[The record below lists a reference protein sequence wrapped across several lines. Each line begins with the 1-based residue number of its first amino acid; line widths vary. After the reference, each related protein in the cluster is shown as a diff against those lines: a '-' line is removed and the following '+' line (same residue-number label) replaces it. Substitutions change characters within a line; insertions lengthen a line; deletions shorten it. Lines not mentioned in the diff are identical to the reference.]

1 MARPRVLIEEDF
13 PVEALGVES
22 RRENS
27 TGQHPAPN
35 RLHVWWARRPLTVS
49 RAAVLGSLLP
59 ADTDPKWFLR
69 VLGIKG
75 DPVAARERML
85 DARAK
90 GERVPGDLY
99 GYKRAFST
107 LPDREAMERIQQE
120 LLSLW
125 GTKDLF
131 VMDPMAG
138 GGSIP
143 FEAMRLGFRTIS
155 NDLNPVAHIVE
166 RATLEFPATYGTKL
180 VPLIKRYSQT
190 IHSVGQQ
197 RLALAFPSCS
207 EGVDLDYIWAH
218 SIKCAS
224 CGYEIPLSPNWWIR
238 RDDNDHLAV
247 RPVVE
252 LNSSRPIFR
261 FVNLE
266 DEPSYDPDQGTVKR
280 GAAVCPRCHDLT
292 DGEEIKRQAQSGQ
305 MGYQLCAV
313 VYTTGKGRS
322 FRLPN
327 STDEAAVQYAASLL
341 AQKLPEWEARGLVPT
356 EAIPNG
362 NKTREALRNGYRRWM
377 DLFTPRQLLSLLSYV
392 EAFQIVK
399 QEVLANHPFDEA
411 RAILTYLAFAIDK
424 AADRNSRMTRW
435 IPQRQVIANT
445 FDRHDYAFSWSFAE
459 LNLTAPGLGFDW
471 AIDQVVDAYEGLCK
485 LMGHQGNLQWF
496 EQTVPDPVVQLG
508 SATDLYDVVDASV
521 HAVVV
526 DPPYYDNVMYAE
538 MADFFYVWQKR
549 TLGDLYPDVFVGELT
564 DKHDEA
570 VANPA
575 LFSGMGVKKPAEQA
589 EKNYQLKMQE
599 VFQEAFRVLKPDGV
613 LTIMFTHKRVE
624 AWDTLASALI
634 DAGFE
639 ITASWPVHTE
649 FEHSMHIA
657 NKNAAESTIL
667 LVCRKR
673 ETSQGGW
680 WDELLPLVRERVLE
694 RAQAFEKKGF
704 RKLDLMLATYGPA
717 LQVLS
722 EHWPVK
728 DSTGQLV
735 KPERVLEE
743 ARSLVTQLRVTE
755 LVQHRQVVFDPITRW
770 YVLAWDVFGAEKFP
784 YDEARL
790 LALTC
795 GIDLDRHIIKEHNVA
810 AKSAKYVVLQTP
822 AQRMEGHRRGNPES
836 VPLSLLDGLHLAL
849 TLYQRDG
856 AAAAAQYLKQ
866 HHLDTDVQ
874 FQALVD
880 AGLLAIPRL
889 RPEWKA
895 LQALALAQFRHTS
908 QVVEQMTLD
917 HLPVANEDR

>member
-1 MARPRVLIEEDF
+1 MTRPRVLIEEDF

-75 DPVAARERML
+75 DPVAARQRML

-99 GYKRAFST
+99 GYKRAFSC
-107 LPDREAMERIQQE
+107 LPDNHDMDRVKSDLLRI
-120 LLSLW
+120 W
-125 GTKDLF
+125 GTWDLSI
-131 VMDPMAG
+131 MDPMAG

-143 FEAMRLGFRTIS
+143 FEAERLGFKTLA

-166 RATLEFPATYGTKL
+166 IATLKYPRMFGQKL
-180 VPLIKRYSQT
+180 VPLIKHYAQNMYEK
-190 IHSVGQQ
+190 GKYN
-197 RLALAFPSCS
+197 LANIFPSTS
-207 EGVDLDYIWAH
+207 HGIDLDYIWAH
-218 SIKCAS
+218 TIKCAS

-238 RDDNDHLAV
+238 RDDEEHLAV
-247 RPVVE
+247 RPVVKH
-252 LNSSRPIFR
+252 NSNRPEFMLVD
-261 FVNLE
+261 VNE
-266 DEPSYDPDQGTVKR
+266 EPDYNPDQGTVKR
-280 GAAVCPRCHDLT
+280 GVAVCLRCHDLT
-292 DGEEIKRQAQSGQ
+292 DGEEIKRQAQDGR
-305 MGYQLCAV
+305 MGYQLYAV

-322 FRLPN
+322 FRIP
-327 STDEAAVQYAASLL
+327 TTEDEAAVQKAEKLL
-341 AQKLPEWEARGLVPT
+341 AQKLPEWENKGWVPT
-356 EAIPNG
+356 EMIPDG

-377 DLFTPRQLLSLLSYV
+377 DLFAPRQLLSLLTYL
-392 EAFQIVK
+392 EAFQEVK
-399 QEVLANHPFDEA
+399 QEILSNHPFSEA
-411 RAILTYLAFAIDK
+411 RAILTYLAFTIDK
-424 AADRNSRMTRW
+424 SADYNSRMTRFDGT
-435 IPQRQVIANT
+435 RNKIANT
-445 FDRHDYAFSWSFAE
+445 FDRHDYAFKWSFAE
-459 LNLTAPGLGFDW
+459 MNLTAPGLGFDW
-471 AIDQVVDAYEGLCK
+471 AVDQVIDAYEGLCK
-485 LMGHQGNLQWF
+485 LIGDKGNLQWF
-496 EQTVPDPVVQLG
+496 EQPVLEPTVRLG
-508 SATDLYDVVDASV
+508 SATDLYDVADESI

-549 TLGDLYPDVFVGELT
+549 TLGDLYPEVFLGDLT
-564 DKHDEA
+564 DKNAEA
-570 VANPA
+570 VANVA
-575 LFSGMGVKKPAEQA
+575 LFRSGGTIKPKIQA
-589 EKNYQLKMQE
+589 EKNYQNKMKE
-599 VFQEAFRVLKPDGV
+599 VFQEVYRILKPDGV

-634 DAGFE
+634 HAGFE

-649 FEHSMHIA
+649 SEHSMHIA

-673 ETSQGGW
+673 EASRGGW
-680 WDELLPLVRERVLE
+680 WDELLPIVRERVLE
-694 RAQAFEKKGF
+694 RAQVFERKGF

-735 KPERVLEE
+735 QPERVLEE

-795 GIDLDRHIIKEHNVA
+795 GVDLDRQVIKEHGVA
-810 AKSAKYVVLQTP
+810 VKSNKYVVLQTP
-822 AQRMEGHRRGNPES
+822 AQRMEGHRWGNPENAS
-836 VPLSLLDGLHLAL
+836 LSLLDGLHLAL

-856 AAAAAQYLKQ
+856 GIAASQYLQ
-866 HHLDTDVQ
+866 RHHLDTDVQ

-880 AGLLAIPRL
+880 ACLLAIPRV
-889 RPEWKA
+889 RSEWKI
-895 LQALALAQFRHTS
+895 LQALAVAQFRQTS
-908 QVVEQMTLD
+908 HVLEQMTLEQLPTLSED
-917 HLPVANEDR
+917 H

>member
-22 RRENS
+22 RRERGAS
-27 TGQHPAPN
+27 SALPPLYF
-35 RLHVWWARRPLTVS
+35 LHVWWARRPLTIS

-59 ADTDPKWFLR
+59 ADTDPEWFLR

-75 DPVAARERML
+75 DPVAAYQQIQREKAGL
-85 DARAK
+85 EQETKGNKYGYARAFTYLPTDDERSQVAAAI
-90 GERVPGDLY
+90 ERV
-99 GYKRAFST
+99 
-107 LPDREAMERIQQE
+107 
-120 LLSLW
+120 W
-125 GTKDLF
+125 GVQNL
-131 VMDPMAG
+131 VILDPMAG

-143 FEAMRLGFRTIS
+143 FSALQFQFTTFA
-155 NDLNPVAHIVE
+155 NDLNPVASVILH
-166 RATLEFPATYGTKL
+166 ATLSYPRTYGVTL
-180 VPLIKRYSQT
+180 ARHIKSY
-190 IHSVGQQ
+190 GQQ
-197 RLALAFPSCS
+197 ISGLAKRALEGAFHSPEAAPSMAH
-207 EGVDLDYIWAH
+207 LWAH
-218 SIKCAS
+218 AVRCPV
-224 CGYEIPLSPNWWIR
+224 CDYLIPLSPNWWVQRTADI
-238 RDDNDHLAV
+238 NLAAQLVVNENEAQPTV
-247 RPVVE
+247 RLIDVK
-252 LNSSRPIFR
+252 
-261 FVNLE
+261 
-266 DEPSYDPDQGTVKR
+266 DGQYDPDQGTVRR
-280 GAAVCPRCHDLT
+280 GTGLCPRCHNVVSGDAIKAQAT
-292 DGEEIKRQAQSGQ
+292 DGTMTYFLYLVETKVDGERQ
-305 MGYQLCAV
+305 
-313 VYTTGKGRS
+313 
-322 FRLPN
+322 FREPMPEDYLAFDRAKN
-327 STDEAAVQYAASLL
+327 LL
-341 AQKLPEWEARGLVPT
+341 VRRLPEWEARGWVPT
-356 EAIPNG
+356 EPYPATTNDPRPLHYG
-362 NKTREALRNGYRRWM
+362 MPQWKDFFA
-377 DLFTPRQLLSLLSYV
+377 PRQLLSLLTYV
-392 EAFQIVK
+392 EAFQEVK

-411 RAILTYLAFAIDK
+411 RAILTYLAFALDK
-424 AADRNSRMTRW
+424 SADRNSRMTRW

-459 LNLTAPGLGFDW
+459 MNLTAPGLGFDW
-471 AIDQVVDAYEGLCK
+471 AVDQVVDAYEGLCK
-485 LMGHQGNLQWF
+485 LMGHQGKWF
-496 EQTVPDPVVQLG
+496 EQTIPEPVVRLG
-508 SATDLYDVVDASV
+508 SATDLYDVADGSV

-549 TLGDLYPDVFVGELT
+549 TLGDLYPEAFIGELT
-564 DKHDEA
+564 DKNAEA

-575 LFSGMGVKKPAEQA
+575 LFSGNDSKKPLEQA
-589 EKNYQLKMQE
+589 EKNYQARMQE
-599 VFQEAFRVLKPDGV
+599 VFQEAYRVLKPDGV

-634 DAGFE
+634 DVGFE

-673 ETSQGGW
+673 EAAPGGW
-680 WDELLPLVRERVLE
+680 WDELLPLVRERVLG
-694 RAQAFEKKGF
+694 RATAFEKKGF

-856 AAAAAQYLKQ
+856 GAAAALYLKQ

>member
-49 RAAVLGSLLP
+49 RAAVLASLLP
-59 ADTDPKWFLR
+59 ADTDPTWFLR

-75 DPVAARERML
+75 DPVAARQRML

-120 LLSLW
+120 LLSVW
-125 GTKDLF
+125 GTQDLF
-131 VMDPMAG
+131 IMDPMAG

-143 FEAMRLGFRTIS
+143 FEAMRLGFKTIS

-166 RATLEFPATYGTKL
+166 RATLEYPRMFGPKL
-180 VPLIKRYSQT
+180 APVIKHYSQLMHT
-190 IHSVGQQ
+190 AGQKQLTSV
-197 RLALAFPSCS
+197 FPSHS
-207 EGVDLDYIWAH
+207 GGVDLDYIWAH
-218 SIKCAS
+218 VVKCAS

-247 RPVVE
+247 RPIVE
-252 LNSSRPIFR
+252 PGSARPAFTL
-261 FVNLE
+261 VNVK
-266 DEPSYDPDQGTVKR
+266 DEPTYDPDQGTVKR
-280 GAAVCPRCHDLT
+280 GSAVCPNCHNLT
-292 DGEEIKRQAQSGQ
+292 DGEEIKRQAQAGK
-305 MGYQLCAV
+305 MGYQLYAV

-327 STDEAAVQYAASLL
+327 PADEVAVQTAESLL
-341 AQKLPEWEARGLVPT
+341 AQKLPEWEAKGWVPT
-356 EAIPNG
+356 EEVYPGFNTNQI
-362 NKTREALRNGYRRWM
+362 RNYGVHQWKDM
-377 DLFTPRQLLSLLSYV
+377 FAPRQLLSLLTYLV
-392 EAFQIVK
+392 AFQEIK
-399 QEVLANHPFDEA
+399 EEVFANHPFDEA
-411 RAILTYLAFAIDK
+411 RAVLTYLAFAIDK
-424 AADRNSRMTRW
+424 SADYNSRMTHFDGTRNK
-435 IPQRQVIANT
+435 IANT
-445 FDRHDYAFSWSFAE
+445 FDRHDYAFKWSFAE
-459 LNLTAPGLGFDW
+459 MNVTAQGLGFDW
-471 AIDQVVDAYEGLCK
+471 AVDQVLDAYQGLCK
-485 LMGHQGNLQWF
+485 LLGHKGNLQWF
-496 EQTVPDPVVQLG
+496 EQAMPDPVIRLG
-508 SATDLYDVVDASV
+508 SATDLYDVADESI

-526 DPPYYDNVMYAE
+526 DPPYYDNVMYSE
-538 MADFFYVWQKR
+538 MADFFYVWQRR
-549 TLGDLYPDVFVGELT
+549 TISDLYPEAFG
-564 DKHDEA
+564 DEFT
-570 VANPA
+570 P
-575 LFSGMGVKKPAEQA
+575 KD
-589 EKNYQLKMQE
+589 
-599 VFQEAFRVLKPDGV
+599 QEAIANRSRFAGKTKEAENLAKLFYQSKIQESLVEAYRVLHEDGV
-613 LTIMFTHKRVE
+613 LTVMFTHKRAD
-624 AWDTLASALI
+624 AWDSLTTALLNS
-634 DAGFE
+634 GFK

-649 FEHSMHIA
+649 SEHSLQIA
-657 NKNAAESTIL
+657 KKNSAESTIM

-673 ETSQGGW
+673 EASQGGW

-694 RAQAFEKKGF
+694 RAKVFEEKGF

-735 KPERVLEE
+735 RPERVLEE

-795 GIDLDRHIIKEHNVA
+795 GVDLDRQVIKEHGVA
-810 AKSAKYVVLQTP
+810 AKSSKYVVLQTP
-822 AQRMEGHRRGNPES
+822 MQRMEGHRRGNPDS
-836 VPLSLLDGLHLAL
+836 APLALVDGLHLAL
-849 TLYQRDG
+849 SIYQRDG
-856 AAAAAQYLKQ
+856 AAAAAHYLREQ
-866 HHLDTDVQ
+866 HLDTDVQ

-880 AGLLAIPRL
+880 AGLLAIPPV
-889 RPEWKA
+889 RPEWKT
-895 LQALALAQFRHTS
+895 LQALAIAQFRHTS
-908 QVVEQMTLD
+908 QVLEQMTLE
-917 HLPVANEDR
+917 HLPAANEDR